1 MLGLLINYFIYRR
14 QQTLGF
20 YCFFSSDG
28 YHMFTP
34 ATTKREQ
41 IRRQAEK
48 EQREYEAHI
57 ERTRLHDIHEV
68 NRLGAMHLF

>member
-1 MLGLLINYFIYRR
+1 
-14 QQTLGF
+14 
-20 YCFFSSDG
+20 
-28 YHMFTP
+28 MFTP